1 MSGMFRA
8 GDEIMAVDGVELNG
22 KTLLESKRLF
32 LGLEGTM
39 VQLRCACMAVSK
51 CEHVLMR
58 GCDMLIVLVFL
69 PLRQN
74 SQLCLLDTHV
84 VHAHGHMAVFVFTV
98 QQYSGADLSCISA
111 TPLI

>member
-39 VQLRCACMAVSK
+39 VQLRCACMTVRK
-51 CEHVLMR
+51 CEQSLMR
-58 GCDMLIVLVFL
+58 GCDMLILLVFFASAPKLAAL
-69 PLRQN
+69 P
-74 SQLCLLDTHV
+74 T
-84 VHAHGHMAVFVFTV
+84 
-98 QQYSGADLSCISA
+98 
-111 TPLI
+111 